1 MNLNAADDHRHTL
14 KPDEHEAFYFLFTSP
29 DGQAHGFVRTLFGR
43 DTVLELV
50 ALHIW
55 DQAWAYQSRSTLS
68 GSPAPP
74 ADASGPALK
83 MTCREPWQ
91 AWHCLFEG
99 TIHSVGQEPPL
110 PARLDLNFE
119 ATNEPGIFGYGRY
132 QQAQQDGRLEGHL
145 QAGTHTWAGELVCY
159 RDHSWGQRPMG
170 AASMWTI
177 ASAPGHFYVAVVEM
191 GGQQMSF
198 GRFTT
203 PDGRSAPVRAPQ
215 IITTDEG
222 WRIEDR
228 EAGLAAWQARRL
240 APPLVA
246 YLGPAG
252 QEELRDTAGP
262 GDLYEDRIGPLVY
275 TPEQGDEIVGFL
287 EQARRLT

>member
-1 MNLNAADDHRHTL
+1 
-14 KPDEHEAFYFLFTSP
+14 
-29 DGQAHGFVRTLFGR
+29 
-43 DTVLELV
+43 
-50 ALHIW
+50 
-55 DQAWAYQSRSTLS
+55 
-68 GSPAPP
+68 
-74 ADASGPALK
+74 
-83 MTCREPWQ
+83 
-91 AWHCLFEG
+91 
-99 TIHSVGQEPPL
+99 
-110 PARLDLNFE
+110 
-119 ATNEPGIFGYGRY
+119 
-132 QQAQQDGRLEGHL
+132 
-145 QAGTHTWAGELVCY
+145 
-159 RDHSWGQRPMG
+159 MG